1 MNAETAKT
9 ELTIRHTWDQG
20 TVLEGS
26 SKGDGAY
33 EIARRAANFR
43 WMRSVGIIAIQ
54 RSRDSRAS
62 TWAINNA
69 KRALEAT
76 GRFTVTVEIDNAQ
89 TRSFA
94 AAEQERYDRAQER
107 ADRHE
112 ELADNAASRS
122 DAAWRASHAIADGI
136 PAGQPVL
143 RGHHSEKRHRR
154 DIARMDAGMRRSI
167 DERGKAEHHADQAR
181 AAAAFEEHRKN
192 PARTLRRIERLEADL
207 RANERD
213 LQGKGSSGWEPEK
226 YPHHREELEARR
238 AEITEQLEHWRGV
251 VRDAEAAG
259 FKVWGPQDF
268 VKGDFLKYRG
278 EWFEVLQVNPKSLTG
293 PHIHNDGPVVTK
305 DGARLD
311 WTWTFPYNEISGR
324 MSAEEMAAHLVKELS
339 KHLAKTEEEL
349 AAVDP
354 QRRPQEHAKLTARK
368 ESAAERLAY
377 WRGALDEAEG
387 LRRNWSKDDFT
398 KGDFLRRRGRWFEV
412 LRVNAKSLTGPHDDN
427 EGPVVTKD
435 GATADKTR
443 AYPYGEISGRM
454 SAEEMA
460 AHLAQHTAPASAED
474 TATDASAA

>member
-1 MNAETAKT
+1 MDAETTKT

-33 EIARRAANFR
+33 EIARKAANFR
-43 WMRSVGIIAIQ
+43 WMRSVSIIAIP
-54 RSRDSRAS
+54 RSRDSRAN
-62 TWAINNA
+62 TWAINAA

-76 GRFTVTVEIDNAQ
+76 GRFTVTVEVDNAQ

-122 DAAWRASHAIADGI
+122 EAAWRASHAIADAI
-136 PAGQPVL
+136 PAGQPIL
-143 RGHHSEKRHRR
+143 RGHHSEKGHRR
-154 DIARMDAGMRRSI
+154 AIARMDAGMRRSI
-167 DERGKAEHHADQAR
+167 DEQGKAEYHADRAQ
-181 AAAAFEEHRKN
+181 AAANFEEFRKN
-192 PARTLRRIERLEADL
+192 PARTLRRIEGLEADL
-207 RANERD
+207 RRTDRD
-213 LQGKGSSGWEPEK
+213 LQGKGSSGWDPEK

-238 AEITEQLEHWRGV
+238 AEITEQLEYWRGV

-259 FKVWGPQDF
+259 FKVWGPKDF
-268 VKGDFLKYRG
+268 VRGDFLKYRG
-278 EWFEVLQVNPKSLTG
+278 EWFEVLQVNEKSVTG

-305 DGARLD
+305 DRARLD
-311 WTWTFPYNEISGR
+311 WTWPFPYNEIAGR
-324 MSAEEMAAHLVKELS
+324 MSAEEMATRLVKEFGAL
-339 KHLAKTEEEL
+339 LAKTEEEL

-354 QRRPQEHAKLTARK
+354 DQQPKEHAKLTARK

-387 LRRNWSKDDFT
+387 LRRGWSKDDFT

-435 GATADKTR
+435 GATTDKTR

-454 SAEEMA
+454 TPEEMA
-460 AHLAQHTAPASAED
+460 AHLAQRDGAAPAKD
-474 TATDASAA
+474 TSTESSAA